1 MRELNLH
8 PLPAYDPVTGG
19 PFHVTELTCDD
30 SGVVLRGN
38 FAIPRFAR
46 LDQEQSHFLEVFLR
60 NRGVLSSV
68 EKELGI
74 SYPTVRARLDAVLA
88 ALELAP
94 SRHERADRTPAQRHE
109 VKSEIVEMLERGEIT
124 PQEAKTRLEELR

>member
-8 PLPAYDPVTGG
+8 PLPAHDPVTGG
-19 PFHVTELTCDD
+19 PFHVTELTCEE
-30 SGVVLRGN
+30 SGVVLRGQ

-46 LDQEQSHFLEVFLR
+46 LDHEQSQFLEVFLR

-74 SYPTVRARLDAVLA
+74 SYPTVRTRLDALLA
-88 ALELAP
+88 ALDLAP
-94 SRHERADRTPAQRHE
+94 ARTERAERAPGMRHEA
-109 VKSEIVEMLERGEIT
+109 KSEIVEMLERGEIT